1 MKEKIEK
8 WNSKYRTAEIL
19 AVFTK
24 HNFYSNGFTPEEM
37 RTTLEDL
44 GPTYIKIGQIMSSRT
59 DFLPASYCKELE
71 KLRSRV
77 KPLEAETVREI
88 IEEETGRKIEE
99 IYAEFNDEPLGSAS
113 IAQAH
118 YGVLKDGTR
127 VVTKVQRPY
136 IAEMVK
142 KDFVLL
148 KKFATLANIVTETEA
163 GTALID
169 LRSVIDELEK
179 VSNEE
184 LDFHVEADHSRIFR
198 EKCIDDETSVSC
210 PIIIDELTTTRILT
224 QTFVDGFPLSK
235 REKLE
240 EFRVDREAV
249 GRALVKNYLHQ
260 VLDAGIFH
268 GDPHQGNIMLCGTV
282 PYWIDF
288 GIIGHISQQNIG
300 IIQDMIM
307 AVLLKDPDQLTNI
320 ILSMGITSG
329 NINKSK
335 LTEDLGYLIERYVAV
350 KDLSNINMGVLM
362 EELMSILTK
371 YQIKMPSEFTL
382 LVRSLVTFEGVIGEL
397 CPELN
402 LFDLLTHKMVERM
415 KESFDLRS
423 KLTSLLR
430 DVAATGAD
438 AMQMPGAVISL
449 LRNLSKGRM
458 KIGFE
463 LTGYDELM
471 QKMQLTVRNIAFA
484 LFACVIFAGS
494 CILCTTDIQPQA
506 YGIPFIAMI
515 GFVTSVALGIY
526 TIIKMSSKK

>member
-1 MKEKIEK
+1 MI
-8 WNSKYRTAEIL
+8 
-19 AVFTK
+19 
-24 HNFYSNGFTPEEM
+24 
-37 RTTLEDL
+37 
-44 GPTYIKIGQIMSSRT
+44 
-59 DFLPASYCKELE
+59 
-71 KLRSRV
+71 
-77 KPLEAETVREI
+77 
-88 IEEETGRKIEE
+88 
-99 IYAEFNDEPLGSAS
+99 
-113 IAQAH
+113 
-118 YGVLKDGTR
+118 
-127 VVTKVQRPY
+127 KVQRPY
-136 IAEMVK
+136 IADMVK

-148 KKFATLANIVTETEA
+148 KKFAALANIVTETDD

-169 LRSVIDELEK
+169 VRAVINELEK

-184 LDFHVEADHSRIFR
+184 LDFHVEAEHSRLFR
-198 EKCIDDETSVSC
+198 EQCIDDETSVSC
-210 PIIIDELTTTRILT
+210 PVIIDELTTTRILT
-224 QTFVDGFPLSK
+224 QTFVDGFPLS
-235 REKLE
+235 RRDKLE
-240 EFRVDREAV
+240 EFCVDREAV

-320 ILSMGITSG
+320 ILSMGITNG
-329 NINKSK
+329 NVNKAK
-335 LTEDLGYLIERYVAV
+335 LTEDLDYLIERYIAV
-350 KDLSNINMGVLM
+350 KDLASINMGVLM
-362 EELMSILTK
+362 EELMGILTK

-402 LFDLLTHKMVERM
+402 LFDILTHKMVERM
-415 KESFDLRS
+415 KETFDLRS

-438 AMQMPGAVISL
+438 ALQMPGAIIAL

-471 QKMQLTVRNIAFA
+471 RKLQVTVRNIAFA

-494 CILCTTDIQPQA
+494 CILCTTNIQPEA

>member
-136 IAEMVK
+136 IAEMIK

-184 LDFHVEADHSRIFR
+184 LDFHVEADHSRVFR

-423 KLTSLLR
+423 KLTSVLR

-515 GFVTSVALGIY
+515 GFVISVALGIY

>member
-136 IAEMVK
+136 IAEMIK

-184 LDFHVEADHSRIFR
+184 LDFHVEADHSREFR
-198 EKCIDDETSVSC
+198 EKCIDNETSVSC

>member
-494 CILCTTDIQPQA
+494 CILCTTNIQPEA

>member
-515 GFVTSVALGIY
+515 GFVISVALGIY

>member
-184 LDFHVEADHSRIFR
+184 LDFHVEADHSRVFR

-515 GFVTSVALGIY
+515 GFVISVALGIY

>member
-184 LDFHVEADHSRIFR
+184 LDFHVEADHSRVFR

>member
-24 HNFYSNGFTPEEM
+24 HNFYSNGFTPVEL

-184 LDFHVEADHSRIFR
+184 LDFHVEADHSRVFR

-288 GIIGHISQQNIG
+288 GIIGYISQQNIG

-438 AMQMPGAVISL
+438 ALQMPGAVISL

>member
-136 IAEMVK
+136 IAEMIK

-184 LDFHVEADHSRIFR
+184 LDFHVEADHSRVFR

>member
-1 MKEKIEK
+1 MKEKKEK
-8 WNSKYRTAEIL
+8 WNSKYRTAEIF

-59 DFLPASYCKELE
+59 DFLPDSYCKELE

-77 KPLEAETVREI
+77 KPLDAETVRAI
-88 IEEETGRKIEE
+88 IEEETGRKIGD
-99 IYAEFNDEPLGSAS
+99 IFSDFSDEPLGSAS

-118 YGVLKDGTR
+118 YGVLKNGTR
-127 VVTKVQRPY
+127 VVIKVQRPY
-136 IAEMVK
+136 IADMVK

-148 KKFATLANIVTETEA
+148 KKFAALANIVTETDD

-169 LRSVIDELEK
+169 VRAVINELEK

-184 LDFHVEADHSRIFR
+184 LDFHVEAEHSRLFR
-198 EKCIDDETSVSC
+198 EQCIDDETSVSC
-210 PIIIDELTTTRILT
+210 PVIIDELTTTRILT
-224 QTFVDGFPLSK
+224 QTFVDGFPLS
-235 REKLE
+235 RRDKLE
-240 EFRVDREAV
+240 EFCVDREAV

-320 ILSMGITSG
+320 ILSMSITNG
-329 NINKSK
+329 NVNKAK
-335 LTEDLGYLIERYVAV
+335 LTEDLDYLIERYIAV
-350 KDLSNINMGVLM
+350 KDLASINMGVLM
-362 EELMSILTK
+362 EELMGILTK

-402 LFDLLTHKMVERM
+402 LFDILTHKMVERM
-415 KESFDLRS
+415 KETFDLRS

-430 DVAATGAD
+430 DATATGAD
-438 AMQMPGAVISL
+438 ALQMPGAIIAL

-471 QKMQLTVRNIAFA
+471 RKLQVTVRNIAFA

-494 CILCTTDIQPQA
+494 CILCTTNIQPEA

>member
-184 LDFHVEADHSRIFR
+184 LDFHVEADHSRVFR

-240 EFRVDREAV
+240 EYRVDREAV

-515 GFVTSVALGIY
+515 GFVISVALGIY